1 MNPVVAKKV
10 EELVGEEEKCSRV
23 KKSERKGF
31 VSFRLLVDKDGVQV
45 HGSVEYRMTL
55 ERCFIIL
62 SLLHFFILCSFLG
75 FMEFD
80 MSTCK
85 FNRHKRKYT
94 LFCIKTN
101 TKTGTMKP
109 VTLTLG
115 SRSGSIAT

>member
-55 ERCFIIL
+55 ERRFIIL
-62 SLLHFFILCSFLG
+62 SLLHFFYFMQFFRFYG
-75 FMEFD
+75 F
-80 MSTCK
+80 
-85 FNRHKRKYT
+85 
-94 LFCIKTN
+94 
-101 TKTGTMKP
+101 
-109 VTLTLG
+109 
-115 SRSGSIAT
+115 